1 MPIHVRDN
9 RGGNWFWIHN
19 AILDHFCSEL
29 GPYGFTVYATL
40 CRYAGQDQCT
50 WVAQKAIATTTGIS
64 KRQVER
70 ELQKLKTLGLLEID
84 ERHDEHGQV
93 SNIYTLLA
101 SPLAS
106 ETPPLVSL
114 TRGGV
119 SQSVPLVSETSPPR
133 QADEPIRNKTQL
145 TRLMEQEGGAHALQN
160 LWQIVLADLAEQ
172 MVPSNF
178 RRWLARTCL
187 LSQDAGA
194 AVVGVPDQVSA
205 DQLARRLDPL
215 VRRALAEACGE
226 AVAVQYRVIEG

>member
-19 AILDHFCSEL
+19 AILDDLCSEL

-40 CRYAGQDQCT
+40 CRSAGQDQCT

-101 SPLAS
+101 APLVRLTRGDVS
-106 ETPPLVSL
+106 QSIPLVSD
-114 TRGGV
+114 V
-119 SQSVPLVSETSPPR
+119 NPPR
-133 QADEPIRNKTQL
+133 QPDEPIRNKTQL
-145 TRLMEQEGGAHALQN
+145 TRSMEQEGTAHILKD
-160 LWQIVLADLAEQ
+160 LWQIALADLQEQ
-172 MVPSNF
+172 MVPANF
-178 RRWLARTCL
+178 TRWLVRTSL
-187 LSQDAGA
+187 LSHDASTV
-194 AVVGVPDQVSA
+194 VVGVPDQVSA
-205 DQLARRLDPL
+205 DQLAKRFDPL
-215 VRRALAEACGE
+215 VCRALADACGE
-226 AVAVQYRVIEG
+226 TVTVQYEVVEG